1 MGGSVPGDATS
12 PRGRVPRGDAPVTLA
27 RQVLCAPL
35 SRRARR
41 DVRYCLVSIPLG
53 IATCWAVGWVLGP
66 SLLVSGSVV
75 GTAIGLLGVVLGLR
89 IARWAGGLH
98 RRAAARLLGEQVS
111 GPPPFRRATGSLIV
125 RLDARLRDGPAWRA
139 VGYILLKLPIMFG
152 QYIALAFWA
161 CGTIDLI
168 YPLWWPLFRNA
179 PAGGR
184 LQPVPAI
191 TPPPFGSFVHATSWG
206 GSLLVAVF
214 GAALLLMA
222 PWLTR
227 GAVTADRW
235 LIRALLG
242 PGTLTQ
248 RVRDLEQARARL
260 VDDSEAVLR
269 QVERDLHDGAQVR
282 LAAMAMSLGMAKEK
296 LGADGQ
302 PADVDRVRELVD
314 GAHRNAKEAL
324 VELRELVRGIHPPVL
339 EVGLAEAL
347 ATLAAGSAIPV
358 TLSTDIPARPAPA
371 IETIAY
377 FCVAEL
383 LANAAKHSAAN
394 KIGIRAGV
402 TGSGAGQVLR
412 LQVSDDGLGGADP
425 AHGSGLAGL
434 ERRAGTVDG
443 RLVVE
448 SPPGG
453 PTLITVELPMKA

>member
-1 MGGSVPGDATS
+1 MGGSVPGDDAS
-12 PRGRVPRGDAPVTLA
+12 PRGQVPRGEAPVALA
-27 RQVLCAPL
+27 RQALHAPF
-35 SRRARR
+35 SPRARR
-41 DVRYCLVSIPLG
+41 DIQYCLVSIPLG
-53 IATCWAVGWVLGP
+53 IASFWVVGWVLGP

-75 GTAIGLLGVVLGLR
+75 GTVIGLLGVVLALR
-89 IARWAGGLH
+89 LARRFGGMH
-98 RRAAARLLGEQVS
+98 RRVAARLLGAQVTS
-111 GPPPFRRATGSLIV
+111 PPPFRRATGSIIV

-139 VGYILLKLPIMFG
+139 VGYILLKLPMMFG
-152 QYIALAFWA
+152 QYIALAFWV

-179 PAGGR
+179 PAGSR
-184 LQPVPAI
+184 LRPVPAI
-191 TPPPFGSFVHATSWG
+191 TPPPFGSFVHAASWG
-206 GSLLVAVF
+206 GSLLVALF

-227 GAVTADRW
+227 GVVTADRW
-235 LIRALLG
+235 LIRSLLG

-260 VDDSEAVLR
+260 VDDSVSVLR

-314 GAHRNAKEAL
+314 TAHRNAKEAL

-347 ATLAAGSAIPV
+347 ATLAASSAIPV
-358 TLSTDIPARPAPA
+358 TLSTDIPARPAPS

-377 FCVAEL
+377 FCAAEL
-383 LANAAKHSAAN
+383 LANATKHSAAN

-402 TGSGAGQVLR
+402 TGSEPGQVLR

-453 PTLITVELPMKA
+453 PTRITVELPMSA

>member
-12 PRGRVPRGDAPVTLA
+12 PRGRVPRGDAVTLA
-27 RQVLCAPL
+27 RQVLRAPL
-35 SRRARR
+35 SGRARR
-41 DVRYCLVSIPLG
+41 DVQYCLVSIPLG
-53 IATCWAVGWVLGP
+53 IATCWAVCWVLAP

-98 RRAAARLLGEQVS
+98 RRVAARLLGEQVS

-152 QYIALAFWA
+152 QYIALAFWV

-179 PAGGR
+179 PAGSR

-191 TPPPFGSFVHATSWG
+191 TPPPFGSFVHASSWG

-260 VDDSEAVLR
+260 VDDSVAVLR

-314 GAHRNAKEAL
+314 TAHRNAKEAL

-377 FCVAEL
+377 FCAAEL
-383 LANAAKHSAAN
+383 LANATKHSSAN

-453 PTLITVELPMKA
+453 PTEITVELPMRA

>member
-1 MGGSVPGDATS
+1 M
-12 PRGRVPRGDAPVTLA
+12 
-27 RQVLCAPL
+27 
-35 SRRARR
+35 
-41 DVRYCLVSIPLG
+41 
-53 IATCWAVGWVLGP
+53 
-66 SLLVSGSVV
+66 
-75 GTAIGLLGVVLGLR
+75 
-89 IARWAGGLH
+89 
-98 RRAAARLLGEQVS
+98 
-111 GPPPFRRATGSLIV
+111 
-125 RLDARLRDGPAWRA
+125 
-139 VGYILLKLPIMFG
+139 
-152 QYIALAFWA
+152 
-161 CGTIDLI
+161 
-168 YPLWWPLFRNA
+168 
-179 PAGGR
+179 
-184 LQPVPAI
+184 
-191 TPPPFGSFVHATSWG
+191 
-206 GSLLVAVF
+206 AVF

-260 VDDSEAVLR
+260 VDDSVAVLR

-314 GAHRNAKEAL
+314 TAHRNAKEAL

-377 FCVAEL
+377 FCAAEL
-383 LANAAKHSAAN
+383 LANATKHSAAN

-425 AHGSGLAGL
+425 AHGSGLTRRERDVLALMAEGRSNAGIS
-434 ERRAGTVDG
+434 AA
-443 RLVVE
+443 LVVSGGAVE
-448 SPPGG
+448 KHVASIFGKLGLPPSEGDNRRVLAVLRYLGG
-453 PTLITVELPMKA
+453 